1 MNTVNYKGYTI
12 ETLDGYNYAEV
23 YKNGKI
29 TGIYYNIDI
38 AIDDINKII
47 RSSYK
52 IIRSSYKIKRLDNRL
67 KSIMYIINMLDNDNY
82 LMLGTLLYE
91 QYYLTARIIALSNK

>member
-23 YKNGKI
+23 YKNGKL

-52 IIRSSYKIKRLDNRL
+52 IKRLDNRL
-67 KSIMYIINMLDNDNY
+67 KSIMYIMSMLDNDNY
-82 LMLGTLLYE
+82 LMLGTLLSE
-91 QYYLTARIIALSNK
+91 QYYLTTRIIALSNK